1 MGKKIQITESE
12 LKSIIAESVKTI
24 ISEIEDMTYMN
35 AAKKALSQGDVDRYY
50 KFANAAGDKFK
61 KNNPTYK
68 YRTNGNG
75 DGTSDITLDATSDGR
90 FHLNTVDAVKYPSGV
105 QNAQHNQ
112 FPQHPNAYQQQQRI
126 SDFNQG
132 KYKYTKG
139 RGWELNQ

>member
-24 ISEIEDMTYMN
+24 ISEIEDMTYMS
-35 AAKKALSQGDVDRYY
+35 AAKKALSQGDMDRYN
-50 KFANAAGDKFK
+50 KFANAAGDKFR
-61 KNNPTYK
+61 KNNPTYR
-68 YRTNGNG
+68 YNTNGNG
-75 DGTSDITLDATSDGR
+75 VGTSDINLDANSDGKFHVNTSDS
-90 FHLNTVDAVKYPSGV
+90 VKDSSGV
-105 QNAQHNQ
+105 KSSRHNQ
-112 FPQHPNAYQQQQRI
+112 FSQHPNAYQQQQRI